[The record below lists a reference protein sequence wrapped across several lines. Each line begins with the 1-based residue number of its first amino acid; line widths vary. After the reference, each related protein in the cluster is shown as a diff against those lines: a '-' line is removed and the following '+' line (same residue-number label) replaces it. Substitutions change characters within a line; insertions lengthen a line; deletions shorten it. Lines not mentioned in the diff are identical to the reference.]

1 MKHFYII
8 ANTQK
13 TGVEECLSELLG
25 VIRAYGGEAAVS
37 GKTGRDK
44 DGKYTD
50 TGDVPKDTECII
62 TLGGDGTIL
71 QAARD
76 LCTLGLPIFGINLG
90 HMGFLAETERSDI
103 RPAMEV
109 LLQDRYYIEE
119 RMMLQGEIRRNG
131 QLLHQDV
138 SLNDIVLHADARS
151 RVISFDF
158 YVNNALTSSYQ
169 ADGMIIATPTGSTAY
184 NLSAGGPIVMPE
196 GKMIL
201 ATPLNPHT
209 LISRSIVLP
218 PDVEVKLIVGER
230 AVSSY
235 VVSMDST
242 SFDDLLPGDEII
254 VRISS
259 LRALMIKLRRDSFLD
274 VLKKKLETS

>member
-1 MKHFYII
+1 
-8 ANTQK
+8 
-13 TGVEECLSELLG
+13 
-25 VIRAYGGEAAVS
+25 
-37 GKTGRDK
+37 
-44 DGKYTD
+44 
-50 TGDVPKDTECII
+50 
-62 TLGGDGTIL
+62 
-71 QAARD
+71 
-76 LCTLGLPIFGINLG
+76 
-90 HMGFLAETERSDI
+90 
-103 RPAMEV
+103 
-109 LLQDRYYIEE
+109 
-119 RMMLQGEIRRNG
+119 
-131 QLLHQDV
+131 
-138 SLNDIVLHADARS
+138 
-151 RVISFDF
+151 
-158 YVNNALTSSYQ
+158 
-169 ADGMIIATPTGSTAY
+169 MIIATPTGSTAY

-218 PDVEVKLIVGER
+218 PDVEVKLIVRER

>member
-8 ANTQK
+8 VNTMK
-13 TGVEECLSELLG
+13 SGVDECLSDILKKIQG
-25 VIRAYGGEAAVS
+25 AGGTASVS
-37 GKTGRDK
+37 EHSGRDVN
-44 DGKYTD
+44 GSYTD
-50 TGDVPKDTECII
+50 VSEVPADTECVI

-71 QAARD
+71 QTARD

-90 HMGFLAETERSDI
+90 HVGFLAETERTDTDA
-103 RPAMEV
+103 AMDA
-109 LLQDRYYIEE
+109 LLQDRCYTEK
-119 RMMLQGEIRRNG
+119 RMMLHGEIRRNG
-131 QLLHQDV
+131 QLLHEDV

-151 RVISFDF
+151 RVITFDF
-158 YVNNALTSSYQ
+158 YVNNALLKTYQ
-169 ADGMIIATPTGSTAY
+169 ADGMILATPTGSTAY
-184 NLSAGGPIVMPE
+184 NLSAGGPIVMPV
-196 GKMIL
+196 GRMIL

-218 PDVEVKLIVGER
+218 PDVEVKLVVGER
-230 AVSSY
+230 EVSSY

-259 LRALMIKLRRDSFLD
+259 IAASLIKLRRDSFLD

>member
-8 ANTQK
+8 ANMK
-13 TGVEECLSELLG
+13 KAGVEECLAEVLKK
-25 VIRAYGGEAAVS
+25 IRDAGGTAAVS
-37 GKTGRDK
+37 EHTGRDK
-44 DGKYTD
+44 NGRYTD
-50 TGDVPKDTECII
+50 TGDVPSDTECVV

-90 HMGFLAETERSDI
+90 HVGFLAETEITETDAAI
-103 RPAMEV
+103 DA
-109 LLQDRYYIEE
+109 LLHDRYFIEK

-131 QLLHQDV
+131 CLLHEDV

-158 YVNNALTSSYQ
+158 YVNNALLKTYQ

-184 NLSAGGPIVMPE
+184 NLSAGGPIVMPV
-196 GKMIL
+196 GRMIL

-218 PDVEVKLIVGER
+218 PDVEVKLVVGER
-230 AVSSY
+230 EVSSY

-259 LRALMIKLRRDSFLD
+259 LAASLIKLQRDSFLD

>member
-8 ANTQK
+8 VNTEK
-13 TGVEECLSELLG
+13 EGVSECLDEI
-25 VIRAYGGEAAVS
+25 IRLIREGGGSAAVS
-37 GKTGRDK
+37 GHTERDR
-44 DGKYTD
+44 DGHYTSPSE
-50 TGDVPKDTECII
+50 VPEDTECVI

-90 HMGFLAETERSDI
+90 RIGYLAETERSEI
-103 RPAMEV
+103 PGAV
-109 LLQDRYYIEE
+109 QALLSDRFFIEE
-119 RMMLQGEIRRNG
+119 RMMLKGEIRRNG
-131 QLLHQDV
+131 QLLYSDI
-138 SLNDIVLHADARS
+138 SLNDVVLHSDTHS
-151 RVISFDF
+151 RVITFDF
-158 YVNNALTSSYQ
+158 YVNNALLNTYQ
-169 ADGMIIATPTGSTAY
+169 ADGMVIATPTGSTGY
-184 NLSAGGPIVMPE
+184 NLSAGGPILMPE
-196 GKMIL
+196 GEMIL

-218 PDVEVKLIVGER
+218 PDVEVKLIVRRR

-242 SFDDLLPGDEII
+242 SFEELLPEDEII
-254 VRISS
+254 VRISER
-259 LRALMIKLRRDSFLD
+259 RAAFLKLKRNSFLD

>member
-13 TGVEECLSELLG
+13 ESVTDCLTETVRLITEAGGTAVVSEH
-25 VIRAYGGEAAVS
+25 
-37 GKTGRDK
+37 TGRDRE
-44 DGKYTD
+44 GRYTKPS
-50 TGDVPKDTECII
+50 DVPPETECVI

-76 LCTLGLPIFGINLG
+76 LSVLGLPIFGINLG
-90 HMGFLAETERSDI
+90 KVGYLAETERTEIAGAID
-103 RPAMEV
+103 A
-109 LLQDRYYIEE
+109 LLSGQYYVEE
-119 RMMLQGEIRRNG
+119 RMMLTGEIYREG
-131 QLLHQDV
+131 VLLHRET
-138 SLNDIVLHADARS
+138 SLNDVVLHADAHS
-151 RVISFDF
+151 RVITFDF
-158 YVNNALTSSYQ
+158 YVNDALINTYQ
-169 ADGMIIATPTGSTAY
+169 ADGMIIATPTGSTGY

-196 GKMIL
+196 GRMIL

-218 PDVEVKLIVGER
+218 PDVTVKLQVGRR

-242 SFDDLLPGDEII
+242 SFDDLCPGDEII
-254 VRISS
+254 VRISGQ
-259 LRALMIKLRRDSFLD
+259 RALFLKLGRDSFLN